1 MSRVR
6 VSYMGMALSMGA
18 ANAKPQT
25 DDNRNSGQCTG
36 NRGAGMKR
44 DCKKHSESF
53 CMDADLATSAIVSY
67 AMGYVVEKYPAA
79 IEKVC
84 TWIKRH
90 WDAFDYWQ
98 QVNIIESCKHH
109 NHHAHVTQFIHWM
122 EQHMRRIEHNVPSI
136 TCGEATPKPNV
147 ERKLCR

>member
-1 MSRVR
+1 MDAFQKIITLKSGAIHADIKQATDLKVENAMS
-6 VSYMGMALSMGA
+6 
-18 ANAKPQT
+18 
-25 DDNRNSGQCTG
+25 
-36 NRGAGMKR
+36 R
-44 DCKKHSESF
+44 DCKKHPETF

-98 QVNIIESCKHH
+98 QVNIIDSCKFH
-109 NHHAHVTQFIHWM
+109 NHHQDVTKLIGWM
-122 EQHMRRIEHNVPSI
+122 EQNIKSPLHN
-136 TCGEATPKPNV
+136 EALPQSAPMKSM